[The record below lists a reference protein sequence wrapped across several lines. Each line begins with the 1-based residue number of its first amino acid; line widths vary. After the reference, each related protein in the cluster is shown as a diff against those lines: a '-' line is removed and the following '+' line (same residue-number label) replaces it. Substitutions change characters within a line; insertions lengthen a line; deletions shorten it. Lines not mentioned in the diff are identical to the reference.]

1 MAKPTRKTPRRQLA
15 DKPNRDRITPLE
27 RKFASCYYA
36 DPNDPAAALAAAGS
50 RLKTR
55 AQLLNYASKMLNSPR
70 VQQELRRIEG
80 EAHAPTQRA
89 LAKARKN
96 QRKVAQAAEKLAGTS
111 IDASIAVAIAR
122 DVNTIVHRERLVL
135 AVDRIMSIALMEQP
149 VPTGPLPEGAPV
161 PPPVYKFD
169 PALVLNCVKW
179 LGAFQV
185 IPHERATGAG
195 LGTVDSQA
203 TAGVTRGIMAALDEF
218 RIQVKDA
225 AAASTARRKTIDG

>member
-36 DPNDPAAALAAAGS
+36 DPNDPGAALAAAGS

-55 AQLLNYASKMLNSPR
+55 AQLRDYASKMLKSPR
-70 VQQELRRIEG
+70 VQQELRRIEAL
-80 EAHAPTQRA
+80 AHAPTQEA
-89 LAKARKN
+89 LAEAGRN
-96 QRKVAQAAEKLAGTS
+96 QRKVARAAEKLDGTS
-111 IDASIAVAIAR
+111 ADASVAIVVAR
-122 DVNTIVHRERLVL
+122 DVNTIVTRERLVL

-149 VPTGPLPEGAPV
+149 VPTPPLAEGQEAPAA
-161 PPPVYKFD
+161 VYKFD
-169 PALVLNCVKW
+169 PAMVLNCVKW

-218 RIQVKDA
+218 RLQVKDA